1 MTGVQTCALPIS
13 GVVSARRPRIPR
25 PGRGHRNFIEYIPV
39 QLDSDTDEYN
49 DFEEDELEASN
60 IKDYKPIR
68 GYKSKSKYYTAKGK
82 GAPTPKSIERKYTS
96 LEYNDYNDFEED
108 EDLMIEMNDRGFGDA
123 VEYLLYEPEASNKLS
138 SHGSRR
144 KTESY
149 KPKAR
154 STPTPK
160 LVVRK
165 YPFLKYNDF
174 EEDELEA
181 SNIKDYKPIR
191 GYKSKSK
198 YYTAKGKGA
207 PTPKSIERKY
217 TSLEYNDYNDFEEDE
232 DLMIEMNGRGPRG
245 LRPVRGNL
253 GVVSHEPIT
262 SHSKG
267 FRSSIRF
274 PFWIKMTPTPKPKS
288 VVGKYTFLDYND
300 FE

>member
-1 MTGVQTCALPIS
+1 MFLFFASLIT
-13 GVVSARRPRIPR
+13 GVVSARRPRIPRIPR

-108 EDLMIEMNDRGFGDA
+108 EDLMIEMN
-123 VEYLLYEPEASNKLS
+123 
-138 SHGSRR
+138 
-144 KTESY
+144 
-149 KPKAR
+149 
-154 STPTPK
+154 
-160 LVVRK
+160 
-165 YPFLKYNDF
+165 
-174 EEDELEA
+174 
-181 SNIKDYKPIR
+181 
-191 GYKSKSK
+191 
-198 YYTAKGKGA
+198 
-207 PTPKSIERKY
+207 
-217 TSLEYNDYNDFEEDE
+217 
-232 DLMIEMNGRGPRG
+232 GRGPRG
-245 LRPVRGNL
+245 LRPVR